1 MNLRLCEIRIRGCKM
16 IIKPFII
23 LWEELDVTKLNLNV
37 KIAKVEFVKNLLQFK
52 ICWICQEMNHL
63 LGAWSLIDCLW
74 LSDRNDRNIKRY
86 NDRNDTFCLISEN
99 HSLFDSVMFNKLLE
113 IKMICFSSND
123 LRHKNSNFL

>member
-1 MNLRLCEIRIRGCKM
+1 
-16 IIKPFII
+16 
-23 LWEELDVTKLNLNV
+23 
-37 KIAKVEFVKNLLQFK
+37 
-52 ICWICQEMNHL
+52 
-63 LGAWSLIDCLW
+63 